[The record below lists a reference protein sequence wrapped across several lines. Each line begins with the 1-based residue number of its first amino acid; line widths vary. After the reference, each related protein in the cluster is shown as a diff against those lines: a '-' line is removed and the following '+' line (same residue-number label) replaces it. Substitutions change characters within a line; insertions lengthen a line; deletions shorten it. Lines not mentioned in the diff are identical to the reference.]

1 VCGDVDADFGH
12 RFDAERMHVASRLRT
27 SAGDF
32 EDVTG
37 HMAQQAFGEVRAAGI
52 AGAEDED
59 EGLGGG
65 HGKKEILELSK

>member
-1 VCGDVDADFGH
+1 
-12 RFDAERMHVASRLRT
+12 MHVARRLRA

-37 HMAQQAFGEVRAAGI
+37 DMAQQAFGKVRAAGI

-59 EGLGGG
+59 EGFGRS